1 MFEMFT
7 GQARRIVVVAQE
19 EARALDHN
27 YIGTEHLLLGLLRQ
41 DEGVALLQL
50 PRGGTRRRAGT
61 GTGPRRPGSG
71 TAPVEWP
78 HAIHPPGQDGPGA
91 PLREAQRLQHQFIG
105 TEHVLLALIQEDQ
118 GLAAQPLRGLGLDL
132 DGARRVVANRDAADP
147 GTPEPTPMTQLRNEV
162 ARLRRLL
169 ERHSIDPDPT

>member
-50 PRGGTRRRAGT
+50 LEV
-61 GTGPRRPGSG
+61 
-71 TAPVEWP
+71 APDDALAQARDLV
-78 HAIHPPGQDGPGA
+78 APGQERLPSSGHMPFTPQA
-91 PLREAQRLQHQFIG
+91 KTVLELPLREAQRLQHQFIG
-105 TEHVLLALIQEDQ
+105 TEHVLLALIHEDQ